1 MKNILFVFYLS
12 FGPGLVADQP
22 PLIISVEE
30 DSEQLCLAQVERYR
44 LEGHAPGR
52 TGNLPGYRHVL
63 AAWCED
69 RDEPWEGST
78 APLLDG
84 SVLIQG
90 PYLPKDKAERDK
102 WTPLWTPWGGF

>member
-1 MKNILFVFYLS
+1 MKTILFVFYFT
-12 FGPGLVADQP
+12 FGPGLATGNP

-30 DSEQLCLAQVERYR
+30 DSEQSCLAQVERYK

-69 RDEPWEGST
+69 RDEPWPGS
-78 APLLDG
+78 
-84 SVLIQG
+84 SVQPG
-90 PYLPKDKAERDK
+90 PYFPSSQEERDK
-102 WTPLWTPWGGF
+102 WTPVLWGKKENAP